1 MKLLSRLAASVVAL
15 LLATCIAQAQAFD
28 KVSLAW
34 TLPWDADWV
43 TAVAFVGPNRL
54 AAGNNLGEILVWE
67 LPDKPGGPAPLP
79 VRRLVGHTNVVNRLL
94 AAPDGKTLLS
104 ASNDRTVGVWD
115 LDSAPAEKET
125 VVLNARAIN
134 EANEK
139 KKKKA
144 PAPNEASVLVQK
156 PAQVLA
162 GHRDWVLG
170 MSLTA
175 DGKTLVTG
183 DDKGEVIVW
192 DRITGKEQRRWKL
205 KGWAWAVAVEPEG
218 KALLVSERVPLVFDS
233 GSQSALKLWNPQTGE
248 LKVDLSKEIKE
259 RIGAAAYSPDGKWLA
274 IGRGGELDGNNGKVI
289 LLDPATGKKIREM
302 TPGHLN
308 GLTDIVFHPDG
319 QHVLSAGRD
328 TTVKIWRL
336 DDGKLVKELGQP
348 RGGQFKDWFH
358 AVAVSPDRR
367 WIAAADMAGQ
377 VQLWAVP

>member
-1 MKLLSRLAASVVAL
+1 MKSLFRLAVSVVV
-15 LLATCIAQAQAFD
+15 LLAAACVAQAQSFD
-28 KVSLAW
+28 KAALAW

-94 AAPDGKTLLS
+94 AAPDQKTLLS
-104 ASNDRTVGVWD
+104 ASNDRTIGVWD
-115 LDSAPAEKET
+115 LSSSPSDNG
-125 VVLNARAIN
+125 VVTLNARAIR
-134 EANEK
+134 EAAEK
-139 KKKKA
+139 KKKSPTPSDAK
-144 PAPNEASVLVQK
+144 VLVQK

-170 MSLTA
+170 MSQTA
-175 DGKTLVTG
+175 DGRTLVSG

-192 DRITGKEQRRWKL
+192 DRVTGKEQRRWKL

-218 KALLVSERVPLVFDS
+218 KALLVSERVPLIFDS

-248 LKVDLSKEIKE
+248 LKVDLSKEFKE
-259 RIGAAAYSPDGKWLA
+259 RIGAAAYSIDGKWLA
-274 IGRGGELDGNNGKVI
+274 VGRGGELDGANGKVI

-308 GLTDIVFHPDG
+308 GLTDLAFHPDG
-319 QHVLSAGRD
+319 QHVLSTGRD